1 MNPRIGKIGR
11 LPRAIREEL
20 NQRLSEGEGGEPLLD
35 WLNALPEVQQII
47 AAEFGGKPVSAQ
59 NLSTWRQGAYAD
71 WVAHGEAMELA
82 QRLGEEIEDWKESEA
97 SDQTPLSEKL
107 MVWLTAR
114 YAVAAQKFAS
124 LDEEKQWERLRE
136 FAADMLK
143 VRKAEQNERRLR
155 LVEEK
160 AGVERK
166 AREAAENA
174 SQAVDNEFL
183 DWKTDKIRRQ
193 LWGNKLVDEMNEED
207 ERREREQAASAGPG
221 PGFASNS
228 PSPSSLKTPEIPG
241 DSTQFKASDK

>member
-1 MNPRIGKIGR
+1 
-11 LPRAIREEL
+11 
-20 NQRLSEGEGGEPLLD
+20 
-35 WLNALPEVQQII
+35 
-47 AAEFGGKPVSAQ
+47 

-82 QRLGEEIEDWKESEA
+82 QRLGEEIKDWQESEA
-97 SDQTPLSEKL
+97 SDHTPLSEKL

-114 YAVAAQKFAS
+114 YAVVAQRFAS

-166 AREAAENA
+166 ARETGEAKERDLDQAYQNWKIDRIRFQLFGAAALPDPPVEP
-174 SQAVDNEFL
+174 VIPL
-183 DWKTDKIRRQ
+183 DKDT
-193 LWGNKLVDEMNEED
+193 ETTT
-207 ERREREQAASAGPG
+207 
-221 PGFASNS
+221 
-228 PSPSSLKTPEIPG
+228 KTPEIPA
-241 DSTQFKASDK
+241 DSTQFNPESGCPLADGKKMEPEEAEKKEAAMNP

>member
-20 NQRLSEGEGGEPLLD
+20 NQRLSEGEGGEPLLH

-82 QRLGEEIEDWKESEA
+82 QRLGEEIKDWQESEA

-166 AREAAENA
+166 AREAKESA
-174 SQAVDNEFL
+174 SDS
-183 DWKTDKIRRQ
+183 
-193 LWGNKLVDEMNEED
+193 
-207 ERREREQAASAGPG
+207 ERREFINWKLEQIRIRLFGKRPVDGPRPSAEEIARNEAQAVAQDLRPE
-221 PGFASNS
+221 
-228 PSPSSLKTPEIPG
+228 TPEIPG
-241 DSTQFKASDK
+241 DSTQFKPAPVNVHAHG